1 MSNKI
6 KTLSPSKILAETI
19 VKGMQELKGIEI
31 KVLDLS
37 NISGAVCQ
45 YFVICHGESDTQVM
59 AIARAIEKET
69 LKQIKEKPWHTEGEG
84 NAQWILMDYV
94 DVVAH
99 VFYKEAREFYNLE
112 GLWAD
117 APIED
122 IEFQL

>member
-1 MSNKI
+1 MSNKVKI
-6 KTLSPSKILAETI
+6 LSPSKILAESI
-19 VKGMQELKGIEI
+19 VKGMQELKGNDIR
-31 KVLDLS
+31 VLDLS

-45 YFVICHGESDTQVM
+45 YFVICHGESDTQVT

-69 LKQIKEKPWHTEGEG
+69 LKQLKEKPWHTEGEG

-99 VFYKEAREFYNLE
+99 VFYKEARDFYNLE

-117 APIED
+117 APTEKIEL
-122 IEFQL
+122 QQ

>member
-45 YFVICHGESDTQVM
+45 FFVICHGESDTQVM

-94 DVVAH
+94 DVVVH

-117 APIED
+117 APIEN

>member
-45 YFVICHGESDTQVM
+45 FFVICHGESDTQVM

-117 APIED
+117 APIEN

>member
-31 KVLDLS
+31 RVLDLS

-45 YFVICHGESDTQVM
+45 FFVICHGESDTQVM

-69 LKQIKEKPWHTEGEG
+69 LKQLKEKPWHTEGEG

-117 APIED
+117 APIEN

>member
-117 APIED
+117 APIEN

>member
-6 KTLSPSKILAETI
+6 KTFSPSKILAETI

-45 YFVICHGESDTQVM
+45 FFVICHGESDTQVM

-117 APIED
+117 APIEN

>member
-45 YFVICHGESDTQVM
+45 YFGICHGESDTQVM

-117 APIED
+117 APIEN